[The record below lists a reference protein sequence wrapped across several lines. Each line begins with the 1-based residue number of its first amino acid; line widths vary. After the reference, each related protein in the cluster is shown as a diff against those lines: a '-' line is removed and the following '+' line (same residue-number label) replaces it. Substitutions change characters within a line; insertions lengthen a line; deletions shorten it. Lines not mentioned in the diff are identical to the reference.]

1 MASFLALYRIAYR
14 GGADAARPGAGAA
27 DPERAS
33 PKGDGYG
40 GLGSS
45 RYSQHSRAKPA
56 AWVVIPLQ

>member
-14 GGADAARPGAGAA
+14 GGAGAGAA